1 MLGDATEN
9 CRFRMHSWFEL
20 FLVPGS
26 WHTCTLYKQKIL
38 NNQHKSARGKKA
50 NNKKG
55 DPEMH
60 LFWMCQST
68 VNVSFPACETSVQGF
83 AKLSRSRMGIELQV
97 GDFSFGTIISLKHY
111 PSESKYFTSLEILK
125 QQNYSMPLLAQGPSS
140 KHMNPIWNPLKSYP
154 TNDGDLTN
162 TLWKSQPWDEE
173 PLATRHDVWQSP
185 RLVTA
190 CTDSAEKAWTK
201 WLEMKWRSTR
211 TCRHSVRLFFS
222 IRYPSLVFFS
232 RIEKW

>member
-1 MLGDATEN
+1 
-9 CRFRMHSWFEL
+9 
-20 FLVPGS
+20 
-26 WHTCTLYKQKIL
+26 
-38 NNQHKSARGKKA
+38 
-50 NNKKG
+50 
-55 DPEMH
+55 MH
-60 LFWMCQST
+60 LFWVCQST

-97 GDFSFGTIISLKHY
+97 GDFSFGTIIGIIRVNQNISPAWKSWNNKTIPCYYLHKLWRNLWQD
-111 PSESKYFTSLEILK
+111 PS
-125 QQNYSMPLLAQGPSS
+125 P

-185 RLVTA
+185 RLVTP

-201 WLEMKWRSTR
+201 WLEMKSRSTR